1 MAAPKWFWSVFAALT
16 FFLTIVLNEN
26 SIMVCGNNEGD
37 ALVVFKLSL
46 LDPNNV
52 LHSWDST
59 IINPCTWFHIICNQ
73 NQQVILLD
81 LGSKNLTGNL
91 VPELGNLQQLQYLV
105 LHQNNIQGSIPAEL
119 GNLKN
124 LIELDL
130 YQNNLSGKIPPS
142 LGNLKSLEFLRLN
155 DNHLSGKIPQE
166 VLNLSHLK
174 ILNVTNTN
182 LEGKIPSTR
191 PLEDFPLKNMATS
204 SLGIFKFVFPFLNV
218 FLIFFFI

>member
-1 MAAPKWFWSVFAALT
+1 MAAPKWFWSVFAALS

-37 ALVVFKLSL
+37 ALVVFKLS
-46 LDPNNV
+46 
-52 LHSWDST
+52 
-59 IINPCTWFHIICNQ
+59 
-73 NQQVILLD
+73 LD

-142 LGNLKSLEFLRLN
+142 LGNLKSLEFLF
-155 DNHLSGKIPQE
+155 
-166 VLNLSHLK
+166 
-174 ILNVTNTN
+174 
-182 LEGKIPSTR
+182 
-191 PLEDFPLKNMATS
+191 ED
-204 SLGIFKFVFPFLNV
+204 
-218 FLIFFFI
+218 